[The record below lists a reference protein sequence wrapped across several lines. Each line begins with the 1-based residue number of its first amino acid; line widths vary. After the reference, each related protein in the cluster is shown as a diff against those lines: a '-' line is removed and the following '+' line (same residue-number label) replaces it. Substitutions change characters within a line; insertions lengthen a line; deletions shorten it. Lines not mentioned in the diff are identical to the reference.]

1 MKKNVRKQKP
11 KKRVKRTVRKPFRKL
26 FKLLKIVFVMI
37 CMIAIFA
44 CVQMLLHRNTNDEE
58 EVVYIDPVY
67 LHPYDPIDLTNQTNG
82 LPMYQ
87 DDVYTSSVGIDV
99 SEHQGVI
106 DFSTLKQQGIS
117 FVMVRCGY
125 RGYSEG
131 ILHRDAQYFDNMKKA
146 KEAGLQRG
154 VYFFSQ
160 AKNVDEAIEEAN
172 YVISLVK
179 DYDLNLPI
187 GYDME
192 YVTDHDR
199 IRNLT
204 ADEKT
209 SIAKAFSDQ
218 LDEYGY
224 RTYVYGSNWWLDEM
238 IHMEDLQDHV
248 KFWLAEYET
257 GFPNFRHDFTMWQY
271 SEKGQLK
278 GINVPVDMNL
288 FIQRK

>member
-1 MKKNVRKQKP
+1 MKKNVRKQNP
-11 KKRVKRTVRKPFRKL
+11 KKRVKRTVRKPFRKV

-37 CMIAIFA
+37 CMIGVFS
-44 CVQMLLHRNTNDEE
+44 CVQMLLHRNTNEE
-58 EVVYIDPVY
+58 EVVEYIDPVC
-67 LHPYDPIDLTNQTNG
+67 LHPYDAIGLTSQSNG

-87 DDVYTSSVGIDV
+87 DDLYTSSVGIDV

-131 ILHRDAQYFDNMKKA
+131 ILHRDVQYFDNMKKA

-160 AKNVDEAIEEAN
+160 ATNTDEAIEEAN

-179 DYDLNLPI
+179 DYDLNMPI

-224 RTYVYGSNWWLDEM
+224 RTYVYGSSWWLDDM

-257 GFPNFRHDFTMWQY
+257 GFPNFIHDFTMWQY

-288 FIQRK
+288 YIQRK